1 MDYVYYEDGLGDV
14 DAFNCPCVL
23 LASFNFHSLPFVGA
37 NYYCESGG
45 VNLLNFS
52 AYYFNGPLWDGSGC
66 ITSNCYDNPTQPWFY
81 TDS

>member
-45 VNLLNFS
+45 VNL
-52 AYYFNGPLWDGSGC
+52 PT
-66 ITSNCYDNPTQPWFY
+66 TSMAHYGTDLAASLATAMTTLPNHGFIPTAK
-81 TDS
+81 